1 MSNIPHFPLM
11 IAGLSKSD
19 ADKAEVYSPYND
31 QLIGTVDQANQADID
46 QALDTAYGLFRDRSK
61 WLSTVERIEILEKAI
76 AMMKDQAELLAV
88 GAAEE
93 GGKPLADSNV
103 EMARCIDSL
112 RACVDVLRNDAPA
125 TVPMGI
131 NPASQHRLTMMRK
144 EPIGVV
150 VAISAFNHPLN
161 LIAHQVGPAI
171 ASGCPVIV
179 KPAEKTPLSCYRLV
193 EIFHRA
199 GLPPEWCQALLTQD
213 HHLAEY
219 LATDSRVAFL
229 SFIGSARVGWH
240 LRSKL
245 APGARCALEHGGV
258 APVIVA
264 EDANLDTA
272 LPGLAKGSFY
282 HAGQVCVSVQRIYA
296 ERSVARELAEKLA
309 DAADKMT
316 VGDPLSDKTDVGPI
330 INKSEL
336 NRIASWVQEAVDKG
350 GELLCGGQT
359 LPFNCYA
366 PTVLFDPPATAKVS
380 NEEVF
385 GPVVCVYPVDDI
397 EQAINKANGL
407 EFAFQASVY
416 SRNIDT
422 AMLAADRLDA
432 SAVMINEHTAF
443 RVDWMPFA
451 GLKHSGLG
459 TGGVPYT
466 MHDMQ
471 IEKMIVLT
479 SKGIH

>member
-296 ERSVARELAEKLA
+296 ERSIARELAEKLA
-309 DAADKMT
+309 EAADKMT

-330 INKSEL
+330 INRSEL